1 MTLEQVIAGSVGG
14 VFIGVSAAIVLFTT
28 GRIAG
33 ISGIVG
39 NILGLQTEDLDWRVA
54 FLLGL
59 LVGGVGLLL
68 WDPSFFGTELVRSPY
83 ALVAAGL
90 LVGFGV
96 RMGNGCTSGH
106 GVCGMGRL
114 SPRSTLATVT
124 FMAAGVLMAAIVTQ
138 ALGGRI

>member
-1 MTLEQVIAGSVGG
+1 MTLDQVIAGSVGG
-14 VFIGVSAAIVLFTT
+14 VFIGISAAIVLITT

-39 NILGLQTEDLDWRVA
+39 NILGLKTEDLDWRVA

-59 LVGGVGLLL
+59 LAGGVGLLF
-68 WDPSFFGTELVRSPY
+68 WDPSFFGTELKRSSY
-83 ALVAAGL
+83 ALAAAGL

-124 FMAAGVLMAAIVTQ
+124 FMAAGVLMTAIVTQ
-138 ALGGRI
+138 ALGGSI